1 MPGVGAAVT
10 IALSDGRARLEE
22 LPMITEMPRRQRE
35 APWASGFT
43 VFVAALLVVGGM
55 WHVFAGIAA
64 LVRDKVYLSTPST
77 CTRST

>member
-1 MPGVGAAVT
+1 
-10 IALSDGRARLEE
+10 
-22 LPMITEMPRRQRE
+22 MITEMPRRQRE
-35 APWASGFT
+35 SPWASGFT
-43 VFVAALLVVGGM
+43 VFAAALLVVGGM